1 MEENSFQHLDP
12 IGPLELNYE
21 AIASLSKRKLISLL
35 RILQNECSQGK
46 GRRLL
51 DNIHPMMMVIGSW
64 RWEDGSVFNNIDD
77 DGDSNA
83 RDDDTNIDDNS
94 ADDFNVWWYY
104 NSDELNINYD
114 NIIVDADK

>member
-1 MEENSFQHLDP
+1 
-12 IGPLELNYE
+12 
-21 AIASLSKRKLISLL
+21 
-35 RILQNECSQGK
+35 
-46 GRRLL
+46 
-51 DNIHPMMMVIGSW
+51 MVQFS
-64 RWEDGSVFNNIDD
+64 FNNIDD

-114 NIIVDADK
+114 NIIVVDADEDK

>member
-1 MEENSFQHLDP
+1 
-12 IGPLELNYE
+12 
-21 AIASLSKRKLISLL
+21 
-35 RILQNECSQGK
+35 
-46 GRRLL
+46 
-51 DNIHPMMMVIGSW
+51 MVMAIGSW

-77 DGDSNA
+77 SVNGDSNA

-114 NIIVDADK
+114 NIIVVDADADK